1 MTKLKRV
8 SENQI
13 SKETY
18 VEEEDDDPRF
28 AVQPD
33 PGQGMTRA
41 SEDVM
46 QRRKILKVSRYDN
59 SASS

>member
-1 MTKLKRV
+1 MPKLKRV
-8 SENQI
+8 SESQLNKDI
-13 SKETY
+13 YEA
-18 VEEEDDDPRF
+18 EEEDDDPRF

-46 QRRKILKVSRYDN
+46 QRRKILKVSRYDV
-59 SASS
+59 AR